1 MDPRLNGLN
10 LKTSLSALL
19 DLVLPRVCVVCGRP
33 LLPQERHLCLEC
45 LSDLPLTRYAGLARN
60 PMADR
65 FNAAIQVDE
74 YEPYAYAAA
83 LYHYR
88 AEAGYKKISQALK
101 YHRDFGAGRW
111 ASRLLGARLAASPL
125 YADVDLVVPVPL
137 HWTRRWAR
145 GYNQAAVI
153 AREVAKELGVPH
165 APGLLR
171 RRRRTRSQTRLSG
184 ADKTANVAGAFALR
198 KGWRDP
204 RPLRFFSPF
213 FSLPRCGKSGPAPA
227 GTLSG
232 SAPALRHILLIDD
245 VFTTG
250 ATLAACHRALRAVLG
265 PQVRISVATLGVVG
279 E

>member
-1 MDPRLNGLN
+1 MDPRLDGQT

-33 LLPQERHLCLEC
+33 LIPQERHLCLEC
-45 LSDLPLTRYAGLARN
+45 LSDLPETRYAPLGHN

-65 FNAAIQVDE
+65 FNAKIQVDE

-88 AEAGYKKISQALK
+88 ADSGYKKISQALK
-101 YHRDFGAGRW
+101 YHRDFGTGRW
-111 ASRLLGARLAASPL
+111 AAGLLGERLAASPL

-137 HWTRRWAR
+137 HWARRWER

-153 AREVAKELGVPH
+153 AHEVARVLG
-165 APGLLR
+165 AACAERLLR
-171 RRRRTRSQTRLSG
+171 RCRRTRSQTHLHG
-184 ADKTANVAGAFALR
+184 AAKAANVAGAFALR
-198 KGWRDP
+198 SKQV
-204 RPLRFFSPF
+204 
-213 FSLPRCGKSGPAPA
+213 PAA
-227 GTLSG
+227 H
-232 SAPALRHILLIDD
+232 HILLVDD

-250 ATLAACHRALRAVLG
+250 ATLAACHRALRRAYG
-265 PQVRISVATLGVVG
+265 PQVRISVATLAAVG

>member
-1 MDPRLNGLN
+1 MDPRLNGLTW
-10 LKTSLSALL
+10 KTSHSALL

-33 LLPQERHLCLEC
+33 LLPREEHLCLGC
-45 LSDLPLTRYAGLARN
+45 LSDLPETRYAPLAHN

-65 FNAAIQVDE
+65 FNAKVQVDE

-88 AEAGYKKISQALK
+88 ADAGYKRISQALK

-111 ASRLLGARLAASPL
+111 AGRLLGERLADSPL

-137 HWTRRWAR
+137 HWTRHWQR

-153 AREVAKELGVPH
+153 AREVARTLGTAF
-165 APGLLR
+165 APRLLR
-171 RRRRTRSQTRLSG
+171 RLRHTRSQTRLSG
-184 ADKTANVAGAFALR
+184 EEKSRNVSRAFALR
-198 KGWRDP
+198 SRKP
-204 RPLRFFSPF
+204 PE
-213 FSLPRCGKSGPAPA
+213 A
-227 GTLSG
+227 
-232 SAPALRHILLIDD
+232 RHILLIDD

-250 ATLAACHRALRAVLG
+250 ATLSECHRALRSAYG
-265 PQVRISVATLGVVG
+265 PATRISIATLGAVG

>member
-1 MDPRLNGLN
+1 MDPRLNSLS

-33 LLPQERHLCLEC
+33 LIPQERHLCLEC
-45 LSDLPLTRYAGLARN
+45 LSDLPETRYAPLGHN

-65 FNAAIQVDE
+65 FNAKIQVDE

-88 AEAGYKKISQALK
+88 ADSGYKKISQALK
-101 YHRDFGAGRW
+101 YHRDFGMGRW
-111 ASRLLGARLAASPL
+111 AAGLLGERLAASPL

-137 HWTRRWAR
+137 HWTRRWER

-153 AREVAKELGVPH
+153 AREVARVLGAACAEH
-165 APGLLR
+165 LLR
-171 RRRRTRSQTRLSG
+171 RCRRTRSQTHLHG
-184 ADKTANVAGAFALR
+184 EAKAANVVDAFALR
-198 KGWRDP
+198 
-204 RPLRFFSPF
+204 RPSVFFAF
-213 FSLPRCGKSGPAPA
+213 FRRLFGLPPQSVPAA
-227 GTLSG
+227 H
-232 SAPALRHILLIDD
+232 HILLVDD

-250 ATLAACHRALRAVLG
+250 ATLAACHRALRRAYG
-265 PQVRISVATLGVVG
+265 PQVRISVATLAAVG

>member
-1 MDPRLNGLN
+1 MDLRLTGLT

-33 LLPQERHLCLEC
+33 LIPQERHLCLEC
-45 LSDLPLTRYAGLARN
+45 LSDLPETRYAPLGHN

-65 FNAAIQVDE
+65 FNAKIQVDE

-88 AEAGYKKISQALK
+88 ADSGYKKISQALK
-101 YHRDFGAGRW
+101 YHRDFGTGRW
-111 ASRLLGARLAASPL
+111 AAGLLGERLAASPL

-137 HWTRRWAR
+137 HWTRRWER

-153 AREVAKELGVPH
+153 AREVARVLG
-165 APGLLR
+165 AACAERLLR
-171 RRRRTRSQTRLSG
+171 RCRRTRSQTHLHG
-184 ADKTANVAGAFALR
+184 EAKAANVVDAFALR
-198 KGWRDP
+198 
-204 RPLRFFSPF
+204 SNQV
-213 FSLPRCGKSGPAPA
+213 PAA
-227 GTLSG
+227 H
-232 SAPALRHILLIDD
+232 HILLVDD

-250 ATLAACHRALRAVLG
+250 ATLAACHRALRRAYG
-265 PQVRISVATLGVVG
+265 PQVRISVATLAFA

>member
-1 MDPRLNGLN
+1 MDPRLNFLD

-33 LLPQERHLCLEC
+33 LIPQERHLCMEC
-45 LSDLPLTRYAGLARN
+45 LSDLPETRYAPLGHN

-65 FNAAIQVDE
+65 FNARIQVDE

-88 AEAGYKKISQALK
+88 AESGYKKISQALK
-101 YHRDFGAGRW
+101 YHRDFGTGRW
-111 ASRLLGARLAASPL
+111 AATLLGERLAASPL

-137 HWTRRWAR
+137 HWARRWTR

-153 AREVAKELGVPH
+153 AREVGRVLG
-165 APGLLR
+165 APCAERLLR
-171 RRRRTRSQTRLSG
+171 RCRRTRSQTRLHG
-184 ADKTANVAGAFALR
+184 EAKAANVAGAFALR
-198 KGWRDP
+198 RAVRG
-204 RPLRFFSPF
+204 
-213 FSLPRCGKSGPAPA
+213 LPEAH
-227 GTLSG
+227 
-232 SAPALRHILLIDD
+232 HIVLVDD

-250 ATLAACHRALRAVLG
+250 ATLAACYRALRSVYG

-279 E
+279 D

>member
-1 MDPRLNGLN
+1 MDLRLTGLT

-33 LLPQERHLCLEC
+33 LLPRERHLCLEC
-45 LSDLPLTRYAGLARN
+45 LSDLPETHYATVGRN

-65 FNAAIQVDE
+65 FNAKVQVDE

-88 AEAGYKKISQALK
+88 ADSGYKRISQALK
-101 YHRDFGAGRW
+101 YHRDFSTGRW
-111 ASRLLGARLAASPL
+111 AARLLGTRLAASPL

-137 HWTRRWAR
+137 HWTRRRQR

-153 AREVAKELGVPH
+153 AREVARALG
-165 APGLLR
+165 APCAERLLR
-171 RRRRTRSQTRLSG
+171 RVRRTRSQAHLAG
-184 ADKTANVAGAFALR
+184 EAKAANVEGAFALR
-198 KGWRDP
+198 AR
-204 RPLRFFSPF
+204 RP
-213 FSLPRCGKSGPAPA
+213 PAA
-227 GTLSG
+227 G
-232 SAPALRHILLIDD
+232 HILLVDD

-250 ATLAACHRALRAVLG
+250 ATLAACHRALRRRYG
-265 PQVRISVATLGVVG
+265 PAVRISVATLAAVG

>member
-1 MDPRLNGLN
+1 MDPRLTGLD

-19 DLVLPRVCVVCGRP
+19 DLVLPRVCVVCGSP
-33 LLPQERHLCLEC
+33 LMPREHHICLEC
-45 LSDLPLTRYAGLARN
+45 LGDLPETRYAILGHN

-65 FNAAIQVDE
+65 FNARIQVDE

-88 AEAGYKKISQALK
+88 ADAGYKRISQALK
-101 YHRDFGAGRW
+101 YHQDIGTGRW
-111 ASRLLGARLAASPL
+111 AARLLGERLADSPL

-137 HWTRRWAR
+137 HWTRLWQR

-153 AREVAKELGVPH
+153 ARELGRLLE
-165 APGLLR
+165 APCAERLLR
-171 RRRRTRSQTRLSG
+171 RTRRTRTQTRLSG
-184 ADKTANVAGAFALR
+184 EAKARNVSGAFALR
-198 KGWRDP
+198 SAR
-204 RPLRFFSPF
+204 RPV
-213 FSLPRCGKSGPAPA
+213 A
-227 GTLSG
+227 
-232 SAPALRHILLIDD
+232 RHILLVDD

-250 ATLAACHRALRAVLG
+250 ATLAACHAALRRAYG

>member
-1 MDPRLNGLN
+1 MDPRLTGLT

-33 LLPQERHLCLEC
+33 LLPQERHLCTEC
-45 LSDLPLTRYAGLARN
+45 LPDLPETRYYTLGHN

-65 FNAAIQVDE
+65 FNAKLQVDE

-88 AEAGYKKISQALK
+88 ADSGYKKISQALK
-101 YHRDFGAGRW
+101 YHRDFGTGRW
-111 ASRLLGARLAASPL
+111 AAGLLGERLAASPL

-137 HWTRRWAR
+137 HWTRRWER

-153 AREVAKELGVPH
+153 AREVARVLG
-165 APGLLR
+165 AACAERLLR
-171 RRRRTRSQTRLSG
+171 RCRRTRSQTHLHG
-184 ADKTANVAGAFALR
+184 EAKAANVVDAFALR
-198 KGWRDP
+198 
-204 RPLRFFSPF
+204 RPSGFFAF
-213 FSLPRCGKSGPAPA
+213 FRRLFGLPPQSVPAA
-227 GTLSG
+227 
-232 SAPALRHILLIDD
+232 RHILLVDD

-250 ATLAACHRALRAVLG
+250 ATLAACHRALRRAYG
-265 PQVRISVATLGVVG
+265 PQVRISVATLAAVG

>member
-1 MDPRLNGLN
+1 MDPRLNSLN
-10 LKTSLSALL
+10 QKTSLTALL

-45 LSDLPLTRYAGLARN
+45 LSDLPETHYATLARN

-65 FNAAIQVDE
+65 FNARMQVDA

-88 AEAGYKKISQALK
+88 ADAGYKKISQALK

-111 ASRLLGARLAASPL
+111 AARLLGERLAASPL

-137 HWTRRWAR
+137 HWTRQWRR

-153 AREVAKELGVPH
+153 ARVVARSLG
-165 APGLLR
+165 ARCEERLLV
-171 RRRRTRSQTRLSG
+171 RRRRTRSQTRLKG
-184 ADKTANVAGAFALR
+184 EEKAANVSGAFALR
-198 KGWRDP
+198 R
-204 RPLRFFSPF
+204 
-213 FSLPRCGKSGPAPA
+213 A
-227 GTLSG
+227 SG
-232 SAPALRHILLIDD
+232 SRIAARHILLVDD

-250 ATLAACHRALRAVLG
+250 ATLSACHKALRRAYG
-265 PQVRISVATLGVVG
+265 PEIRISVATLGAVG

>member
-1 MDPRLNGLN
+1 MDPRLNDLS

-33 LLPQERHLCLEC
+33 LLPREEHLCLEC
-45 LSDLPLTRYAGLARN
+45 LSDLPETRYATLGHN

-65 FNAAIQVDE
+65 FNAKVQVDE

-88 AEAGYKKISQALK
+88 ADAGYKKISQALK
-101 YHRDFGAGRW
+101 YHRDFGTGRW
-111 ASRLLGARLAASPL
+111 AARELGARLAASPL

-137 HWTRRWAR
+137 HWTRQWSR

-153 AREVAKELGVPH
+153 AREVARALG
-165 APGLLR
+165 APCAERLLR
-171 RRRRTRSQTRLSG
+171 RARRTRSQTHLSG
-184 ADKTANVAGAFALR
+184 EAKARNVSGAFVLR
-198 KGWRDP
+198 
-204 RPLRFFSPF
+204 RP
-213 FSLPRCGKSGPAPA
+213 SGNPAA
-227 GTLSG
+227 
-232 SAPALRHILLIDD
+232 RHILLIDD

-250 ATLAACHRALRAVLG
+250 ATLAACHRALRQAYG
-265 PQVRISVATLGVVG
+265 PQVRISAATLGAVG